1 MYPKIGRSL
10 NFDPKIGDQL
20 EKAYKILDDIEWDF
34 SKLTAENKKFF
45 KQIGFD
51 YENDE
56 EGQYYDVLGPG
67 DSWYNGDGPDS
78 ISASSYLK
86 SKDSTINYLP
96 QNAND
101 LSFKTAWSE
110 GVKGYGVGEYLVY
123 YFKPLAPRITTV
135 IVANGYV
142 KSEKAFRENS
152 RVKKLKMY
160 VRDKPV
166 AILNL
171 KDCRCEQ
178 MFEFEPIGRWKEY
191 RNLDWKEVEKLPD
204 WTMKFE
210 ILEVYPG
217 DKYDDTVIS
226 EIYFDGLD
234 VLCLG
239 EGTKIL
245 MADHSLKNIESI
257 QEGDLVKSYDFKSK
271 KLTDSKV
278 SKPVSAVHSNLL
290 KLKFADNEIVTTAD
304 HPFWIDKNGWA
315 AVDAEKANKN
325 YSQTTKVV
333 NLKVGDKIF
342 IPEKNTYSQIVDIEN
357 INARQI
363 TYTIELSESDNFI
376 ANGML
381 VKTERVK

>member
-1 MYPKIGRSL
+1 MKIRQLLLLAIFLLFSGILFAQNIKEMYPKIGRSL

-178 MFEFEPIGRWKEY
+178 IFEFEPIGRWKEY

-234 VLCLG
+234 VL
-239 EGTKIL
+239 
-245 MADHSLKNIESI
+245 
-257 QEGDLVKSYDFKSK
+257 
-271 KLTDSKV
+271 
-278 SKPVSAVHSNLL
+278 
-290 KLKFADNEIVTTAD
+290 
-304 HPFWIDKNGWA
+304 
-315 AVDAEKANKN
+315 
-325 YSQTTKVV
+325 
-333 NLKVGDKIF
+333 
-342 IPEKNTYSQIVDIEN
+342 
-357 INARQI
+357 
-363 TYTIELSESDNFI
+363 
-376 ANGML
+376 
-381 VKTERVK
+381 